1 MGVGSAPKSLQTAGK
16 TVDVVEV
23 HSSPLIVRERLGL
36 SMLLTLFLSVS
47 WRAQISPAVVEFA
60 EKHFGFKTNGK
71 VNR

>member
-23 HSSPLIVRERLGL
+23 QQPAGNELACRCCSRSSSL
-36 SMLLTLFLSVS
+36 S